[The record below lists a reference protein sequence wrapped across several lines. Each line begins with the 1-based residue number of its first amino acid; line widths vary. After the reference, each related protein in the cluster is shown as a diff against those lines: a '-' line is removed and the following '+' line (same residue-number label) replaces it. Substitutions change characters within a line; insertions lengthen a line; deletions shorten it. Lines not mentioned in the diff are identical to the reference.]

1 MHVSAQQKKR
11 IEDNKEAAVLRKK
24 RRLLSEDG
32 STVQPSE
39 SSSSSTAAAST
50 ALTAQQ
56 RERIEHN
63 KKEAEA
69 RKKKRDSE
77 KETVEEEAKPSER
90 ASLKDPFGEFA
101 DQDFLEADDSESHF
115 EQSPASREETGKS
128 SDHNTCP
135 APRPPAKPAK
145 YAAASEKL
153 KLVRTKADQSWQ
165 KHLSS
170 SVRVAQLL
178 GTAPKVME
186 ENVEEVG
193 TPRFKVHPTHS
204 TMAVRS
210 IVHCKVCGYWASK
223 KSQKLQEQCP
233 KKPPHSD
240 GAHKLKRMLQG
251 LHPDARIST
260 WPDGHDARVP
270 SQPVS
275 VDWS

>member
-1 MHVSAQQKKR
+1 VA
-11 IEDNKEAAVLRKK
+11 
-24 RRLLSEDG
+24 
-32 STVQPSE
+32 T
-39 SSSSSTAAAST
+39 ST

-63 KKEAEA
+63 KIEAEA
-69 RKKKRDSE
+69 RRKKRESE
-77 KETVEEEAKPSER
+77 KEATEAAAKPPER
-90 ASLKDPFGEFA
+90 ASVYDPFGEFA
-101 DQDFLEADDSESHF
+101 EQDFLEADDSESHR
-115 EQSPASREETGKS
+115 EQLQASHEEDGKNS
-128 SDHNTCP
+128 EHGTCP
-135 APRPPAKPAK
+135 TPRPPAKPAK

-153 KLVRTKADQSWQ
+153 KLVRTKAEQSWQ

-170 SVRVAQLL
+170 SLRVAQLL
-178 GTAPKVME
+178 GTAPRVME
-186 ENVEEVG
+186 DKVEEVG
-193 TPRFKVHPTHS
+193 TPRFKVHPSHS

-240 GAHKLKRMLQG
+240 GAHKLKRLLQG

-260 WPDGHDARVP
+260 WPDGHDARIP
-270 SQPVS
+270 SQPVP